1 MRGASA
7 VCNRGKEKLMKA
19 TNYPHLLSY
28 GKIGKMGLKNR
39 MVMSPMGTFS
49 ENNDGSLSLNQL
61 EYFRARA
68 RGGVG
73 MVITE
78 VQYVTNRTD
87 PWISNFTVADTD
99 EQMKGWAMLVEA
111 IHAEGA
117 KCCIQL
123 GCGLGR
129 NAFPFSDDQMVC
141 ASEVPS
147 FYFPDRLCRA
157 FTIEEIK
164 DMIECFRHAA
174 AHAVTAEAD
183 AVEIHAHAGYI
194 LDQFITPAWNKRTD
208 EYGGSFENRMR
219 ICKEIYEAIR
229 EQVGPDMP
237 VLMRIAAHH
246 DFDGGRT
253 LEETIEVVNYMKN
266 LGVDAFD
273 VDLGA
278 YEEKQWVCPSIYQG
292 DSCMADWASEIK
304 KACGVIV
311 LDSGT
316 HTPESAEKAL
326 AEGKI
331 DYAMFGRQLIA
342 DPDMPNKLLDGR
354 REDVRPCLFCNQICV
369 GRLYQNRAIG
379 CAINPHA
386 VHELEY
392 PMTPTKNARKVV
404 VVGGGPGGMAAAY
417 TAAELGHDVTLY
429 DKGEALGG
437 QLLAASAPSFKPHLR
452 EFIEYQ
458 KRECKKYG
466 VKVVLNKEITPD
478 SPELEDAD
486 RIIIALGAVPA
497 LPPIPGID
505 GANVVEVTDAHLN
518 PDKIKGQKII
528 VAGGGVSGCEQA
540 LELAYEG
547 KDVTIVEMLPD
558 LCPAALIDNRNPLLF
573 RLRDNGVKQMTST
586 KIKEITPEGVKVEG
600 PDGEAFL
607 EADTVIASFGMKPRN
622 QLVDPI
628 CEKYP
633 PTAVVGDCIK
643 VGQVGE
649 AVRGGFFA
657 AWSIH

>member
-1 MRGASA
+1 
-7 VCNRGKEKLMKA
+7 MKP

-28 GKIGKMGLKNR
+28 GKIGKMALKNR

-129 NAFPFSDDQMVC
+129 NAFPFSDDQMVS

-157 FTIEEIK
+157 FTIDEIH
-164 DMIECFRHAA
+164 DMVECFRHAA

-292 DSCMADWASEIK
+292 DSCMADWASKIK
-304 KACGVIV
+304 EACNVIV
-311 LDSGT
+311 LNSGT
-316 HTPESAEKAL
+316 HTPESAEKAI
-326 AEGKI
+326 ADGKI
-331 DYAMFGRQLIA
+331 DFAMFGRPLIA
-342 DPDMPNKLLDGR
+342 DPDMPRKLLEGR

-369 GRLYQNRAIG
+369 GRLYQNRSIG
-379 CAINPHA
+379 CAINVHA

-392 PMTPTKNARKVV
+392 PLTKTEDPKKVA
-404 VVGGGPGGMAAAY
+404 VVGGGPGGMEAAAV
-417 TAAELGHDVTLY
+417 AAAMGHDVTLY
-429 DKGEALGG
+429 EKGAELGG
-437 QLLAASAPSFKPHLR
+437 QLLAASAPSFKTHLR
-452 EFIEYQ
+452 EFMEYQ
-458 KRECKKYG
+458 KRQVAKYG

-478 SPELEDAD
+478 SPELEEAD
-486 RIIIALGAVPA
+486 RIIIALGAVPS
-497 LPPIPGID
+497 LPPIPGIK
-505 GANVVEVTDAHLN
+505 GENVIEVTDAHLH
-518 PDKIKGQKII
+518 PEKIKGQKVI

-558 LCPAALIDNRNPLLF
+558 LCPTALLDNRNPLLF

-586 KIKEITPEGVKVEG
+586 KIKEIVPDGVIVEG
-600 PDGEAFL
+600 PEGECKL
-607 EADTVIASFGMKPRN
+607 EADTVIAAFGMKPN
-622 QLVDPI
+622 GGMVEDI
-628 CEKYP
+628 CRKYP
-633 PTAVVGDCIK
+633 PTAVVGDCTK
-643 VGQVGE
+643 VAQVGE